1 MRDLMK
7 GIVFLL
13 VLASHLAA
21 ADTVRHVPPGDA
33 IAGATVELVAE
44 ADAATPQLVAHVRV
58 TGAKAYRE
66 IELVRRDEA
75 HWVAVVPAIDVVVPG
90 LEYYLAAEGQPVFAS
105 PEVPHTIEV
114 RLDDADER
122 KGHDLVRS
130 GGRRSRIHTMA
141 EWVDYG
147 TRTVGTTRVADHYY
161 RVDADFAYRLWAYP
175 LEEIRVGYT
184 RLLGDTQSMACPT
197 PTPCTAEA
205 GFKVAGWFELGL
217 APVEGFRLDAR
228 MMVMA
233 TPSGVG
239 VGGRGE
245 LRLGDR
251 DGSHVAVGVEGMQ
264 DVGASGFFRL
274 GWGTVPKFPMTATV
288 EVSDLPSSERPT
300 GVRLYYDIA
309 HEVGGGVRL
318 GVRIGYAARVQQVAG
333 ITGGV
338 GANVDF

>member
-1 MRDLMK
+1 MK
-7 GIVFLL
+7 HIVLL
-13 VLASHLAA
+13 FVLASRVAA
-21 ADTVRHVPPGDA
+21 ADPVRHVPPGDA
-33 IAGATVELVAE
+33 LAGATVELVAE
-44 ADAATPQLVAHVRV
+44 ADAATPQLVAYVRA
-58 TGAKAYRE
+58 TGAKAYRA

-75 HWVAVVPAIDVVVPG
+75 HWVAVVPEVDVVVPG
-90 LEYYLAAEGQPVFAS
+90 LEYYLVAEGQPVFAS

-114 RLDDADER
+114 RLDAADER
-122 KGHDLVRS
+122 KAHDIARS
-130 GGRRSRIHTMA
+130 GARRSRIHTMA

-147 TRTVGTTRVADHYY
+147 TRTVGATRVADHYY

-197 PTPCTAEA
+197 PTPCTAEG

-217 APVEGFRLDAR
+217 APIEGLRLDAR

-251 DGSHVAVGVEGMQ
+251 DASHVAVGVEAMQ

-274 GWGTVPKFPMTATV
+274 GWGTVPQLPMTATV
-288 EVSDLPSSERPT
+288 EVSNLPASDRPT
-300 GVRLYYDIA
+300 GVRLYYDVA
-309 HEVGGGVRL
+309 HDIGGGVRL